1 MEIQEMSSCLPQ
13 NIKEKMSSR
22 YLPIRTFFCHY
33 IKKSFPMMSREQMF
47 SGIRDI
53 EVKDA
58 LLAEAIQSLSEK
70 RQKVVLQNIVKP
82 KISKAAFFS

>member
-1 MEIQEMSSCLPQ
+1 
-13 NIKEKMSSR
+13 
-22 YLPIRTFFCHY
+22 
-33 IKKSFPMMSREQMF
+33 MMSREQMF
-47 SGIRDI
+47 SGIQDI